1 MKNMEKF
8 TNYYYTR
15 PSMDEIQIKFE
26 EFLLI
31 FNQAASAEEQIKAVN
46 DINVIRANFDTMRT
60 LSSIRHSINTQDA
73 FYEKEND
80 FFDEA
85 SPLYAKYENDLAL
98 ALFNS
103 RFSNELEGAFGKHL
117 FNLIEISLKTFKP
130 EIISDLQLENKLV
143 TQYDKLKASAQIE
156 FEGNTYNLAQM
167 TPFLQSINRETRR
180 LAEISVIGFY
190 EQNEAKFDDL
200 YDELVRVRTKIAKT
214 LGFDNFIQL
223 GYARLGRTDY
233 NEQMVQNYR
242 RQVYEDLVPVVIDIV
257 KAKEKRLGIDSLKSY
272 DLALNFLSG
281 NPTPKGD
288 RLWLTENASKMYHE
302 MSKETGIFFDFM
314 TNHELLDLDSR
325 HGKRSGGY
333 CTYITNYQSPFIF
346 ANFNGTSGDVDVL
359 THEAGHAFQVYSS
372 RHFTIPEYLFP
383 TLEACEIHSMSME
396 FFAWPWMDLFFQE
409 DTMKYYYSH
418 LSESLIFIPYGVSV
432 DEFQH
437 VVYQNPSLT
446 KDERKA
452 KWREIEQKYTPYKVY
467 EMDFLKRG
475 GFWFRQGHIF
485 QTPFYYIDYTLAQVC
500 AHQFFIKNQED
511 HEKAWNDYYR
521 LCQAGGSMPFLALL
535 QVANLNNPFENGTI
549 KRIIPSLQKWLS
561 EHEKDVRLK

>member
-180 LAEISVIGFY
+180 LAEISVVGFY

-561 EHEKDVRLK
+561 EHEKDDRLK